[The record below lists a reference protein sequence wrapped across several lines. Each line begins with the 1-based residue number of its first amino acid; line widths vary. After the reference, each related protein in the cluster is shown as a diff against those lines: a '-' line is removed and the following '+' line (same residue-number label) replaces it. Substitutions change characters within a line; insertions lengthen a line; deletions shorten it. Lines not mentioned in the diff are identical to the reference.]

1 MPRIGY
7 APGAF
12 DLFHVGHVNLLREA
26 KASCDYL
33 IAGVASDEVLMHQK
47 GARPVVSLAERLAI
61 VASNRYVDQAYAAT
75 TLDKVEIWRELRF
88 DVLFKGDDW
97 RGTEMGRRLE
107 SDFAPLGVE
116 ILYFPYTASISS
128 TALRRTLHN
137 INALAEG
144 SSRVQRAGHPLD
156 TGDGRRGRSKPGR
169 LNNGFGFR
177 FDSKTRSV
185 RPTAFDD

>member
-12 DLFHVGHVNLLREA
+12 DLFHVGHLNLLREA
-26 KASCDYL
+26 RAHCDFL
-33 IAGVASDEVLMHQK
+33 IAGVASDTVLMHQK
-47 GARPVVSLAERLAI
+47 GMRPVVPLAERLAI

-75 TLDKVEIWRELRF
+75 TSDKVEIWRELRF

-107 SDFAPLGVE
+107 SDFASLGVE

-128 TALRRTLHN
+128 TALRRTLLN
-137 INALAEG
+137 IDTLAERNLRLERAEHPWMPAAVG
-144 SSRVQRAGHPLD
+144 ADGQNRVALPTVLD
-156 TGDGRRGRSKPGR
+156 SI
-169 LNNGFGFR
+169 
-177 FDSKTRSV
+177 
-185 RPTAFDD
+185 